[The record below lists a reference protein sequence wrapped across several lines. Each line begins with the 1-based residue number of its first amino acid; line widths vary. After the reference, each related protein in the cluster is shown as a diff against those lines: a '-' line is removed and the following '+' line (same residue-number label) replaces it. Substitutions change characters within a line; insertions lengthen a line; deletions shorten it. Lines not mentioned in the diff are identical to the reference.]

1 MKNNTKP
8 SAIEEN
14 RQFSEMLKSAIEKLH
29 KYTPEDITRR
39 TNIEFDKE
47 KSEFHFT
54 SLGKEIIK
62 LQIKYKNSKLLS
74 QVKLGEFPLGRFTFS
89 WVYKI

>member
-29 KYTPEDITRR
+29 KYTP
-39 TNIEFDKE
+39 
-47 KSEFHFT
+47 
-54 SLGKEIIK
+54 
-62 LQIKYKNSKLLS
+62 
-74 QVKLGEFPLGRFTFS
+74 
-89 WVYKI
+89 